1 MFHRSGTQN
10 RFEITAPPNELAS
23 KLKLQHPPP
32 ALLLSESRSEHR
44 IGPATTKQPV
54 QRFKSYPAAPNEK
67 FSISMDSSRFSEKH
81 SKKKNMFSFRKK
93 KHKTPGDPPPRG
105 MSKTPENFGRKQISY
120 DPSPGSVPT
129 IRRPHSSASDRH
141 NGTNRYHLSGD
152 EDETTPTRIGYP
164 RQRPARVAPPIPTQ
178 RDNGYDS
185 LNNYRRL
192 SQSEDGSLMGSS
204 SGAQS
209 LSLSDVP
216 GLIGIR
222 NHGNTCF
229 MNAIVQCLSNT
240 EPLLRYIITGGYRG
254 NLKGRRRTK
263 SLSTPPSPSH
273 NVDTL
278 LPTGEGVV
286 TECVA
291 LLIKSLWNAQYESKI
306 SQFTREVVGVW
317 GRQYRGAGQHDA
329 QEFLLWLLDRLHEDL
344 NEATGERVTIKVC
357 LVCEMVRCT
366 CMLSVG

>member
-1 MFHRSGTQN
+1 MFHRRGTHS

-32 ALLLSESRSEHR
+32 ALLLSEPPRSEQR
-44 IGPATTKQPV
+44 NGLVTAKQPV
-54 QRFKSYPAAPNEK
+54 QRFKSHPAAPNEK
-67 FSISMDSSRFSEKH
+67 FSLSMDSSRFSEKH
-81 SKKKNMFSFRKK
+81 SKKKNLFSFRKK
-93 KHKTPGDPPPRG
+93 KHKTEGDPPPPPRG
-105 MSKTPENFGRKQISY
+105 MSRTPENFGRKHISY
-120 DPSPGSVPT
+120 DPNPGSVPP

-141 NGTNRYHLSGD
+141 NETKRHHLSGD

-164 RQRPARVAPPIPTQ
+164 RQRPARVAPPIPIQTP

-185 LNNYRRL
+185 LERYRKL
-192 SQSEDGSLMGSS
+192 SQSDDGSLMGSS
-204 SGAQS
+204 GGVQS

-240 EPLLRYIITGGYRG
+240 EPLLHYFMTGGYRG
-254 NLKGRRRTK
+254 DLRGRRRTK
-263 SLSTPPSPSH
+263 SLSTPSSPSH

-278 LPTGEGVV
+278 SPTGEGVV
-286 TECVA
+286 TECVG
-291 LLIKSLWNAQYESKI
+291 LLIKSLWNSQYDTKI

-344 NEATGERVTIKVC
+344 NEATGEQQVAIKV
-357 LVCEMVRCT
+357 R
-366 CMLSVG
+366 SV